1 MNQARKRTGTKKV
14 LSMILVLV
22 MLLSLLSMAA
32 FTLPTAASSDGAASN
47 VDFMRIFHLDCGRK
61 YFSVSEIKDI
71 IDQLAANHYTHLQLA
86 FGNNGFRF
94 LLDEMSVG
102 AYTSNQVKTALKNGN
117 NTYSNSK
124 GADSS
129 FLSESDMDKIIKY
142 ATTKGISIIPMLN
155 TPGHMDALVSAMS
168 ELKVGSSRT
177 SSEMSLTDDAQ
188 VSFVEALQQKYI
200 NYFAAHGS
208 KYYNLAADEYSFSAL
223 SDSEYTAFAT
233 YVNAIAKMVK
243 DAGMT
248 PMCYNDGI
256 NYSGKKTSVPFDTD
270 ILVCY
275 WAQDTNYASVTE
287 LSNAGFKIINNNDA
301 WYYVLGDYLYDVWA
315 NGQWGYNDALN
326 GIQNTPVTQ
335 AKNVADKEVPVVGSV
350 LCVWCDGPA
359 KDYSSYKTQVYN
371 LIKAMADANPAY
383 FTDTVKLPATDTGN
397 QVSVVVTGTKG
408 QTATVDAEPVIS
420 SYTFEAENVAS
431 YNVTPMVAGQN
442 YTAQGTV
449 TLPVPAGWV
458 KDASR
463 IRAYIIDNGAVKLL
477 SGTLADGKY
486 TFDVP
491 HFSEMGLLQIAEN
504 GGSTVSVSV
513 NQGSTSSSYTLSG
526 DNLPNDGTYTTTDG
540 LASYTVT
547 TGTGETVAEKAGT
560 IVSGNTYIIGN
571 GTQYVKLDGTSI
583 TSTTNPAEATQ
594 WTLTA
599 NDGGY
604 YITSG
609 NYYLSYSNGSVIVST
624 RSSYHTAWKW
634 DTSANAFNDDYW
646 WTTYYLTYD
655 NGWKV
660 SNNKSGVSSQA
671 YTTRAL
677 PGEKTVTFTGV
688 QTGTTA
694 VTLGDKT
701 YNITVNEKQTVEIPI
716 SIVDYRADGL
726 LFDWTYNPDSQYNN
740 SYRYG
745 LVHGKA
751 TGWGQVGTSAIA
763 KQNVNTGLYEVSG
776 TDSNVE
782 KIAGTTIQQ
791 TGSDSTSTI
800 FYSNGTDNSW
810 SRAGLV
816 QEQLGANGMPI
827 YTDAA
832 VQYVAGLLSSGYY
845 NAMSGSCN
853 VVLQNTFL
861 VSGAPRSVLG
871 TSTKTFSDAFKSAK
885 TYDNISTAYDL
896 AWYLLNTI
904 YQPDTNMTTVIG
916 TDGNQHNVPIY
927 GMGVDTYSSI
937 VLTDNGNGKYS
948 FNAGYSGNVKKVLYD
963 RTNGTI
969 SESSNGQDTTGFY
982 PIDGLGYE
990 QPGLLSKTSAINGGN
1005 NNGSFTLRGESQFVY
1020 EHDKELYF
1028 TFTGDDDVYMYI
1040 NGKLALDLGGAHGR
1054 NTKTVK
1060 LNDLNAAEYG
1070 LEEGQV
1076 ATFTFFYMER
1086 CSDASTFGIETNMEL
1101 VKRGISVQK
1110 NAYDAGYA
1118 NEILSGTAV
1127 ETGRSVYY
1135 DLVVTNQ
1142 SNALMNHICF
1152 NDKDDRGGIASFGF
1166 GVVNAAVTAGTT
1178 KTNGTVSL
1186 GAAGTYEIYVTDA
1199 NNAEVAGTRQ
1209 TFGSLSELSDAVAAV
1224 ELQPGQS
1231 LHVRFLTATF
1241 AVKES
1246 KILNYVN
1253 TVHVTAAVGSQQL
1266 SDEATN
1272 ELYSYNANDTSRTY
1286 VVDFGLPLQITGIFD
1301 SGAENNIGNVKL
1313 NDSNTLKYGTV
1324 VLTSNGYN
1332 SSLVYTRTD
1341 DKAINDAETIVLDV
1355 TYKMGSSNVTLQKT
1369 LTIIP
1374 ATSVYY
1380 EDSFASFS
1388 GNWTQA
1394 GTTETNA
1401 VQHLDELGKTGANNY
1416 GYDDQY
1422 KNSSTY
1428 SLGSAMMTTVSST
1441 TNDNPPTATF
1451 TFKGTGFDL
1460 VSMTSKDTGT
1470 ILVNVNGTTENN
1482 ETVTKHWIVDT
1493 FYGYKREQKGFIE
1506 YTWTK
1511 GSDGTWHNKA
1521 VKIEAL
1527 PAGKDVGGTPMNS
1540 GDKTYEPNYIWTP
1553 AGEGDNALY
1562 QIPVIHYTDLPYGE
1576 YTVTVTP
1583 KYSSSRDPYYNADS
1597 DNNSYDFYLD
1607 GVRIYNPA
1615 GDKLNSQYVKDG
1627 EGYAQFT
1634 EIRNMLLNASDLKAN
1649 IASTKGMVF
1658 VDGVGTNGELADFK
1672 NYGPNNEVYLA
1683 RNQAIAFKISGMS
1696 NVASIQI
1703 GAKAP
1708 NGNATMQIKVGDN
1721 ESQVQNLTTASDMYY
1736 KLENVQDGQTIVI
1749 TNAGDNLLS
1758 LTTLKVTYKTDPS
1771 SSNSADPV
1779 VDEEVVAQAP
1789 VMLMSML
1796 YGEPQ
1801 TFEPEHFT
1809 ASWNR
1814 NVRKGGT
1821 ATLTVKASAD
1831 VEAITVNGVEITAY
1845 TTKSARS
1852 VWGAK
1857 ETYHVFTY
1865 RVKDAATATY
1875 SICAVNADGVVSDP
1889 IFAPLTVRPSIRDWW
1904 NGIFDKW
1911 KH

>member
-1 MNQARKRTGTKKV
+1 MFNA
-14 LSMILVLV
+14 
-22 MLLSLLSMAA
+22 
-32 FTLPTAASSDGAASN
+32 
-47 VDFMRIFHLDCGRK
+47 
-61 YFSVSEIKDI
+61 
-71 IDQLAANHYTHLQLA
+71 
-86 FGNNGFRF
+86 
-94 LLDEMSVG
+94 
-102 AYTSNQVKTALKNGN
+102 
-117 NTYSNSK
+117 
-124 GADSS
+124 
-129 FLSESDMDKIIKY
+129 
-142 ATTKGISIIPMLN
+142 
-155 TPGHMDALVSAMS
+155 PGHMYTAVNAMTSLGINGSINYVST
-168 ELKVGSSRT
+168 LHDGRT
-177 SSEMSLTDDAQ
+177 SNWAVDPTDATA
-188 VSFVEALQQKYI
+188 VEFAEALLQKYVT
-200 NYFAAHGS
+200 YFAQKGS
-208 KYYNLAADEYSFSAL
+208 TMFNIGADESGLDKDNYASYA
-223 SDSEYTAFAT
+223 AM
-233 YVNAIAKMVK
+233 VNSMNTIVK
-243 DAGMT
+243 KAGMT
-248 PMCYNDGI
+248 TLAYNDGI
-256 NYSGKKTSVPFDTD
+256 YRAAYAESQPEVKFDND
-270 ILVCY
+270 IVICY
-275 WAQDTNYASVTE
+275 WTEDGSASVADF
-287 LSNAGFKIINNNDA
+287 LSKGFKILNNNNA
-301 WYYVLGDYLYDVWA
+301 WYYVLGDYLKRAW
-315 NGQWGYNDALN
+315 NSEQWSYKTASSGV
-326 GIQNTPVTQ
+326 QNTPVTKMMGYTGTEQ
-335 AKNVADKEVPVVGSV
+335 PIGSI
-350 LCVWCDGPA
+350 LCVWCDGPSVDYDGYGYIT
-359 KDYSSYKTQVYN
+359 KDKTTQQCVYD

-383 FTDTVKLPATDTGN
+383 FTDTVKLPATDTGD

-408 QTATVDAEPVIS
+408 QTATVDAEPVRS
-420 SYTFEAENVAS
+420 TYQFDAEKVVS

-442 YTAQGTV
+442 YTARGTV
-449 TLPVPAGWV
+449 TLPVPTGWV
-458 KDASR
+458 QDASR

-599 NDGGY
+599 SSDGY

-609 NYYLSYSNGSVIVST
+609 EYYLSYKYNWDLSFSYSVIVGT
-624 RSSYHTAWKW
+624 ANDYHTAWKW
-634 DTSANAFNDDYW
+634 DTSTNAFNNNYNRNI
-646 WTTYYLTYD
+646 YYLTYD

-660 SNNKSGVSSQA
+660 STSKSGVSSQA

-688 QTGTTA
+688 QTGATA

-701 YNITVNEKQTVEIPI
+701 YNITVNEKQTVEIPT

-726 LFDWTYNPDSQYNN
+726 LFDWTYHPDSQYNN

-751 TGWGQVGTSAIA
+751 TGWGPSGTAASA
-763 KQNVNTGLYEVSG
+763 KQNINTGLLEVSG

-816 QEQLGANGMPI
+816 QEQLGENGMPV

-853 VVLQNTFL
+853 AVLQNTFL
-861 VSGAPRSVLG
+861 VSGASRSVLG
-871 TSTKTFSDAFKSAK
+871 TSTTKFSDAFKSAK
-885 TYDNISTAYDL
+885 TYGNISTAYDL
-896 AWYLLNTI
+896 AWYLLSTI
-904 YQPDTNMTTVIG
+904 YQPDTNMTTITG
-916 TDGNQHNVPIY
+916 TDVNQHNVPIY
-927 GMGVDTYSSI
+927 GMGVGTYSSI

-969 SESSNGQDTTGFY
+969 SESSSGQDTTGFY

-1060 LNDLNAAEYG
+1060 LNDLNAKEYG
-1070 LEEGQV
+1070 LEEGQI

-1118 NEILSGTAV
+1118 NEIMSGTAV

-1152 NDKDDRGGIASFGF
+1152 SDTDKRGGTASFGF
-1166 GVVNAAVTAGTT
+1166 GVANAAIKAGTT
-1178 KTNGTVSL
+1178 NTDGTVSL
-1186 GAAGTYEIYVTDA
+1186 GTAGTYEIYVTDA
-1199 NNAEVAGTRQ
+1199 NNAEVAGTRR
-1209 TFGSLSELSDAVAAV
+1209 TFGSLSELSAAVAAV

-1241 AVKES
+1241 AVDKS

-1253 TVHVTAAVGSQQL
+1253 TVRVTAAVGSQQL

-1324 VLTSNGYN
+1324 VLTPDGYN

-1380 EDSFASFS
+1380 EDSFAKFTN
-1388 GNWTQA
+1388 GTGKAADAKWTTDKDGTAAKATTTQA
-1394 GTTETNA
+1394 LSA
-1401 VQHLDELGKTGANNY
+1401 
-1416 GYDDQY
+1416 
-1422 KNSSTY
+1422 
-1428 SLGSAMMTTVSST
+1428 LGSKDVYGHDAAYADSTKLSMGSARKVTVSAGMVKGWTENSAW
-1441 TNDNPPTATF
+1441 PTATF
-1451 TFKGTGFDL
+1451 TFKGTGFDIISL
-1460 VSMTSKDTGT
+1460 TDNTSGN
-1470 ILVNVNGTTENN
+1470 IFV
-1482 ETVTKHWIVDT
+1482 TVTNKATGQIKKRTTVNNY
-1493 FYGYKREQKGFIE
+1493 YGYKLE
-1506 YTWTK
+1506 
-1511 GSDGTWHNKA
+1511 DGKWVT
-1521 VKIEAL
+1521 
-1527 PAGKDVGGTPMNS
+1527 S
-1540 GDKTYEPNYIWTP
+1540 PNDP
-1553 AGEGDNALY
+1553 NCLY
-1562 QIPVIHYTDLPYGE
+1562 QIPVIKVAGLDYAE
-1576 YTVTVTP
+1576 YEVKIQVAYADFLDEAKAG
-1583 KYSSSRDPYYNADS
+1583 KYSFWLDAIRVYDPMGKDNATYAQD
-1597 DNNSYDFYLD
+1597 D
-1607 GVRIYNPA
+1607 
-1615 GDKLNSQYVKDG
+1615 
-1627 EGYAQFT
+1627 EGYPQYIKLRDALVGNTAQ
-1634 EIRNMLLNASDLKAN
+1634 SKA
-1649 IASTKGMVF
+1649 VF
-1658 VDGVGTNGELADFK
+1658 IDGGAEANVDTYK
-1672 NYGPNNEVYLA
+1672 NLGPNNEVYLA
-1683 RNQAIAFKISGMS
+1683 NGQAITFTVPKNANANI
-1696 NVASIQI
+1696 ASIQI

-1708 NGNATMQIKVGDN
+1708 NGSAAKMVVNNGEAKEIQSAT
-1721 ESQVQNLTTASDMYY
+1721 EMYY
-1736 KLENVQDGQTIVI
+1736 EISKAGDSFTI
-1749 TNAGDNLLS
+1749 TNTGTGILS
-1758 LTTLKVTYKTDPS
+1758 LTNLKITFTTSGQTVTLTAPT
-1771 SSNSADPV
+1771 A
-1779 VDEEVVAQAP
+1779 EEQNAAVMSVRALFAAP
-1789 VMLMSML
+1789 
-1796 YGEPQ
+1796 EQ

-1809 ASWNR
+1809 AKWSR
-1814 NVRKGGT
+1814 NVRKSGT

-1831 VEAITVNGVEITAY
+1831 VEAIMVGDQTIDSYKVRTERSGWGS
-1845 TTKSARS
+1845 SA
-1852 VWGAK
+1852 K
-1857 ETYHVFTY
+1857 KMTYHVFTY
-1865 RVKDAATATY
+1865 TVTATATADY
-1875 SICAVNADGVVSDP
+1875 TVCALNADGVVSDP
-1889 IFAPLTVRPSIRDWW
+1889 ITATLTVRPSIRDWW

>member
-1 MNQARKRTGTKKV
+1 
-14 LSMILVLV
+14 
-22 MLLSLLSMAA
+22 
-32 FTLPTAASSDGAASN
+32 
-47 VDFMRIFHLDCGRK
+47 
-61 YFSVSEIKDI
+61 
-71 IDQLAANHYTHLQLA
+71 
-86 FGNNGFRF
+86 
-94 LLDEMSVG
+94 
-102 AYTSNQVKTALKNGN
+102 
-117 NTYSNSK
+117 
-124 GADSS
+124 
-129 FLSESDMDKIIKY
+129 
-142 ATTKGISIIPMLN
+142 
-155 TPGHMDALVSAMS
+155 
-168 ELKVGSSRT
+168 
-177 SSEMSLTDDAQ
+177 
-188 VSFVEALQQKYI
+188 
-200 NYFAAHGS
+200 
-208 KYYNLAADEYSFSAL
+208 
-223 SDSEYTAFAT
+223 
-233 YVNAIAKMVK
+233 
-243 DAGMT
+243 
-248 PMCYNDGI
+248 
-256 NYSGKKTSVPFDTD
+256 
-270 ILVCY
+270 
-275 WAQDTNYASVTE
+275 
-287 LSNAGFKIINNNDA
+287 
-301 WYYVLGDYLYDVWA
+301 
-315 NGQWGYNDALN
+315 
-326 GIQNTPVTQ
+326 
-335 AKNVADKEVPVVGSV
+335 
-350 LCVWCDGPA
+350 
-359 KDYSSYKTQVYN
+359 
-371 LIKAMADANPAY
+371 
-383 FTDTVKLPATDTGN
+383 
-397 QVSVVVTGTKG
+397 
-408 QTATVDAEPVIS
+408 
-420 SYTFEAENVAS
+420 
-431 YNVTPMVAGQN
+431 MVAGKN

-458 KDASR
+458 QDASR

-504 GGSTVSVSV
+504 GDSTVSVSV
-513 NQGSTSSSYTLSG
+513 NQGSASSSYTLSG

-571 GTQYVKLDGTSI
+571 GTQYIKLDGTSI

-599 NDGGY
+599 SSDGY

-609 NYYLSYSNGSVIVST
+609 EYYLSYRTNGSVMA
-624 RSSYHTAWKW
+624 SSYYNTAWKW
-634 DTSANAFNDDYW
+634 NTSANAFNDDDW
-646 WTTYYLTYD
+646 WTSYYLTYD

-660 SNNKSGVSSQA
+660 SKSKSGVSSQA

-726 LFDWTYNPDSQYNN
+726 LFDWTYNPDSQYND

-751 TGWGQVGTSAIA
+751 TGWGSSGTAASAQ
-763 KQNVNTGLYEVSG
+763 QNTNTGLYEVSG
-776 TDSNVE
+776 TNSNVE
-782 KIAGTTIQQ
+782 KIAGTTIQR
-791 TGSDSTSTI
+791 TGSDSTSTV

-853 VVLQNTFL
+853 AVLQNTFL
-861 VSGAPRSVLG
+861 VSGASRSVLG
-871 TSTKTFSDAFKSAK
+871 TSTTKFSDAFKSAK
-885 TYDNISTAYDL
+885 TYGNIGTAYDL

-904 YQPDTNMTTVIG
+904 YQPDTNMTTVTG

-927 GMGVDTYSSI
+927 GMGVGTYSSI

-948 FNAGYSGNVKKVLYD
+948 FNCGYAGNVKKVLYD

-1060 LNDLNAAEYG
+1060 LNDLNAEEYG
-1070 LEEGQV
+1070 LKEGQV

-1118 NEILSGTAV
+1118 NEIMSGTAV
-1127 ETGRSVYY
+1127 ENGRSVYY

-1152 NDKDDRGGIASFGF
+1152 SDTDSRGGTASFGY
-1166 GVVNAAVTAGTT
+1166 GVANAAVTAGTT
-1178 KTNGTVSL
+1178 NTDGTVSL

-1199 NNAEVAGTRQ
+1199 NNAEVAGTRR
-1209 TFGSLSELSDAVAAV
+1209 TFSSLSELSAAVAAV

-1253 TVHVTAAVGSQQL
+1253 TVRVSAAVGSQQL

-1301 SGAENNIGNVKL
+1301 SGARDNVGDVKL

-1324 VLTSNGYN
+1324 VLTPDGYN

-1355 TYKMGSSNVTLQKT
+1355 TYNMGSSNVTLQKT

-1380 EDSFASFS
+1380 EDSFAKFTNGTGKAADAKWTTDTDSTAAKATT
-1388 GNWTQA
+1388 TQA
-1394 GTTETNA
+1394 LT
-1401 VQHLDELGKTGANNY
+1401 ELGKMSADAVY
-1416 GYDDQY
+1416 GHDAAYAD
-1422 KNSSTY
+1422 STKL
-1428 SLGSAMMTTVSST
+1428 SMGSAHKVIVKSDMYEKNDKTTT
-1441 TNDNPPTATF
+1441 WPTATF
-1451 TFKGTGFDL
+1451 TFKGTGFDVISL
-1460 VSMTSKDTGT
+1460 TD
-1470 ILVNVNGTTENN
+1470 NN
-1482 ETVTKHWIVDT
+1482 SGMISVKV
-1493 FYGYKREQKGFIE
+1493 YAV
-1506 YTWTK
+1506 
-1511 GSDGTWHNKA
+1511 GSDGTETLEKA
-1521 VKIEAL
+1521 KYVNNYYGYEC
-1527 PAGKDVGGTPMNS
+1527 KDGVWTVNNS
-1540 GDKTYEPNYIWTP
+1540 AN
-1553 AGEGDNALY
+1553 NALY
-1562 QIPVIHYTDLPYGE
+1562 QIPVIKVDDLAYGTHKVVITTAYASYADKTGDNQYSFWLDAIRVYDPMGKDNATYT
-1576 YTVTVTP
+1576 
-1583 KYSSSRDPYYNADS
+1583 
-1597 DNNSYDFYLD
+1597 
-1607 GVRIYNPA
+1607 
-1615 GDKLNSQYVKDG
+1615 KDG
-1627 EGYAQFT
+1627 EGYPQYIKLRDQLAKENGSVTTNDKLLFIDGAEKA
-1634 EIRNMLLNASDLKAN
+1634 EIATYA
-1649 IASTKGMVF
+1649 
-1658 VDGVGTNGELADFK
+1658 

-1683 RNQAIAFKISGMS
+1683 NGQAITFTVPKNAKI
-1696 NVASIQI
+1696 ASIQI

-1708 NGNATMQIKVGDN
+1708 NGSAAKMVVNGTETNITSAT
-1721 ESQVQNLTTASDMYY
+1721 EMYY
-1736 KLENVQDGQTIVI
+1736 EIGTEGRNFTIANNGNGI
-1749 TNAGDNLLS
+1749 LS
-1758 LTTLKVTYKTDPS
+1758 LTNLKITFTTSGQTVTL
-1771 SSNSADPV
+1771 SAPTA
-1779 VDEEVVAQAP
+1779 EEQNAAVMSVRALFAAP
-1789 VMLMSML
+1789 
-1796 YGEPQ
+1796 EQ

-1809 ASWNR
+1809 AKWSR

-1831 VEAITVNGVEITAY
+1831 VESITVNGEEITVY
-1845 TTKSARS
+1845 TTKTARS
-1852 VWGAK
+1852 FWGAK

-1865 RVKDAATATY
+1865 RVTNAATADY
-1875 SICAVNADGVVSDP
+1875 SICALNGEGAVSDP
-1889 IFAPLTVRPSIRDWW
+1889 ITATLTVRPSIRDWW

>member
-1 MNQARKRTGTKKV
+1 M
-14 LSMILVLV
+14 
-22 MLLSLLSMAA
+22 
-32 FTLPTAASSDGAASN
+32 
-47 VDFMRIFHLDCGRK
+47 
-61 YFSVSEIKDI
+61 
-71 IDQLAANHYTHLQLA
+71 
-86 FGNNGFRF
+86 
-94 LLDEMSVG
+94 
-102 AYTSNQVKTALKNGN
+102 
-117 NTYSNSK
+117 
-124 GADSS
+124 
-129 FLSESDMDKIIKY
+129 
-142 ATTKGISIIPMLN
+142 
-155 TPGHMDALVSAMS
+155 
-168 ELKVGSSRT
+168 
-177 SSEMSLTDDAQ
+177 
-188 VSFVEALQQKYI
+188 
-200 NYFAAHGS
+200 
-208 KYYNLAADEYSFSAL
+208 
-223 SDSEYTAFAT
+223 
-233 YVNAIAKMVK
+233 
-243 DAGMT
+243 
-248 PMCYNDGI
+248 
-256 NYSGKKTSVPFDTD
+256 
-270 ILVCY
+270 
-275 WAQDTNYASVTE
+275 
-287 LSNAGFKIINNNDA
+287 
-301 WYYVLGDYLYDVWA
+301 
-315 NGQWGYNDALN
+315 
-326 GIQNTPVTQ
+326 
-335 AKNVADKEVPVVGSV
+335 ADKEVPVVGSV

-359 KDYSSYKTQVYN
+359 KVYSSYKTQVYN
-371 LIKAMADANPAY
+371 LIKAMADANPSY
-383 FTDTVKLPATDTGN
+383 FTDTVKLPATDTAN

-420 SYTFEAENVAS
+420 SYTFDAENVAS
-431 YNVTPMVAGQN
+431 YNVTPMVAGKN

-458 KDASR
+458 QDASR

-477 SGTLADGKY
+477 SGTFADGKY

-599 NDGGY
+599 SSDGY

-609 NYYLSYSNGSVIVST
+609 EYYLSYRTNGSVMA
-624 RSSYHTAWKW
+624 SSYYYTAWKW
-634 DTSANAFNDDYW
+634 NTSANAFNTNYRW
-646 WTTYYLTYD
+646 STYYLTYD

-660 SNNKSGVSSQA
+660 STSKSGVSSQA

-726 LFDWTYNPDSQYNN
+726 LFDWTYNPDSQYND

-751 TGWGQVGTSAIA
+751 TGWGSSGTAASAQ
-763 KQNVNTGLYEVSG
+763 QNTNTGLYEVSG
-776 TDSNVE
+776 TNSNVE
-782 KIAGTTIQQ
+782 KIAGTTIQR
-791 TGSDSTSTI
+791 TGSDSTSTV

-853 VVLQNTFL
+853 AVLQNTFL
-861 VSGAPRSVLG
+861 VSGASRSVLG
-871 TSTKTFSDAFKSAK
+871 TSTTKFSDAFKSAK
-885 TYDNISTAYDL
+885 TYGNIGTAYDL

-904 YQPDTNMTTVIG
+904 YQPDTNMTTVTG

-927 GMGVDTYSSI
+927 GMGVGTYSSI

-948 FNAGYSGNVKKVLYD
+948 FNAGYAGNVKKVLYD

-990 QPGLLSKTSAINGGN
+990 QPGLLSKTSAINGGV

-1060 LNDLNAAEYG
+1060 LNDLNAEEYG

-1118 NEILSGTAV
+1118 NEIMSGTAV

-1152 NDKDDRGGIASFGF
+1152 NDTDDRGGTASFGY
-1166 GVVNAAVTAGTT
+1166 GVANAAVTAGTT
-1178 KTNGTVSL
+1178 KTDGTVSL

-1199 NNAEVAGTRQ
+1199 NNAEVTGTRQ
-1209 TFGSLSELSDAVAAV
+1209 TFSSLSELSAAVAAV

-1253 TVHVTAAVGSQQL
+1253 TVRVTAAVGSQQL

-1301 SGAENNIGNVKL
+1301 SGAEKNIGNVKL

-1324 VLTSNGYN
+1324 VLTPDGYN

-1355 TYKMGSSNVTLQKT
+1355 TYKMGSSNITLQKT

-1380 EDSFASFS
+1380 EDSFAKFTD
-1388 GNWTQA
+1388 GTGKAADAKWTTDTDGTAAKATTTQA
-1394 GTTETNA
+1394 LT
-1401 VQHLDELGKTGANNY
+1401 ELGKMSADAVY
-1416 GYDDQY
+1416 GHDAAYAD
-1422 KNSSTY
+1422 STKL
-1428 SLGSAMMTTVSST
+1428 SMGSARKVTVNANMVNGWTENSAW
-1441 TNDNPPTATF
+1441 PTATF
-1451 TFKGTGFDL
+1451 TFKGTGFDIISL
-1460 VSMTSKDTGT
+1460 TDNTSGMISVK
-1470 ILVNVNGTTENN
+1470 VYAV
-1482 ETVTKHWIVDT
+1482 
-1493 FYGYKREQKGFIE
+1493 
-1506 YTWTK
+1506 
-1511 GSDGTWHNKA
+1511 GSDGTETLEKTKYVNNYYGY
-1521 VKIEAL
+1521 EC
-1527 PAGKDVGGTPMNS
+1527 KDGVWTVNNS
-1540 GDKTYEPNYIWTP
+1540 AN
-1553 AGEGDNALY
+1553 NALY
-1562 QIPVIHYTDLPYGE
+1562 QIPVIKVDDLAYGTHKVVITTAYASYADKTGDNQYSFWLDAIRVYDPMGKDNATYT
-1576 YTVTVTP
+1576 
-1583 KYSSSRDPYYNADS
+1583 
-1597 DNNSYDFYLD
+1597 
-1607 GVRIYNPA
+1607 
-1615 GDKLNSQYVKDG
+1615 KDG
-1627 EGYAQFT
+1627 EGYPQYIKLRDQLAKENGSVT
-1634 EIRNMLLNASDLKAN
+1634 TNDKLLFIDGAEKAA
-1649 IASTKGMVF
+1649 IATY
-1658 VDGVGTNGELADFK
+1658 A

-1683 RNQAIAFKISGMS
+1683 NGQAITFTVPKNAKI
-1696 NVASIQI
+1696 ASIQI

-1708 NGNATMQIKVGDN
+1708 NGSAAKMVVNGTETNITSAT
-1721 ESQVQNLTTASDMYY
+1721 EMYY
-1736 KLENVQDGQTIVI
+1736 EIGTEGRNFTIANNGNGI
-1749 TNAGDNLLS
+1749 LS
-1758 LTTLKVTYKTDPS
+1758 LTNLKITFTTSGQTVTL
-1771 SSNSADPV
+1771 SAPTA
-1779 VDEEVVAQAP
+1779 EEQNAAVMSVRALFAAP
-1789 VMLMSML
+1789 
-1796 YGEPQ
+1796 EQ

-1809 ASWNR
+1809 AKWSR

-1831 VEAITVNGVEITAY
+1831 VESITVNGEEITVY
-1845 TTKSARS
+1845 TTKTARS
-1852 VWGAK
+1852 FWGSK

-1865 RVKDAATATY
+1865 RVTNAATADY
-1875 SICAVNADGVVSDP
+1875 SICALNGEGVASDP
-1889 IFAPLTVRPSIRDWW
+1889 ITATLTVRPSIRDWW